1 MLFEASIS
9 NSSKELHPEDDG
21 YNIRLK
27 IKEKDSSLAW
37 PDPHLMKDGRDL
49 QSPRDI
55 TKPVM

>member
-1 MLFEASIS
+1 MLFEASVS

-37 PDPHLMKDGRDL
+37 PDPHLMKDG
-49 QSPRDI
+49 
-55 TKPVM
+55 